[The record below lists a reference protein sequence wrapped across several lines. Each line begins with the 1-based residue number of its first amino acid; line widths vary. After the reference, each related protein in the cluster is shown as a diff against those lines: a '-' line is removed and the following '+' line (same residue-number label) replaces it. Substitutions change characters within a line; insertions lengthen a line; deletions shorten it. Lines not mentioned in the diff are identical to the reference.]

1 MYRFT
6 DLNLV
11 DWSSLN
17 ILAVA
22 LGNSV
27 YLWNADSGGIDHLLE
42 LEGADYVC
50 SVSWMSEGNLLA
62 VGTSLGNVQ
71 VSLCSERMKI
81 VFDLVYIFLRK
92 NLLAMGREPIEET
105 TCNGRAFCSS

>member
-1 MYRFT
+1 MSKKYHFMYLLLT

-11 DWSSLN
+11 DWNSNN

-27 YLWNADSGGIDHLLE
+27 YLWNADSGSIDHLLE

-50 SVSWMSEGNLLA
+50 SLNWIQEGNLIA

-71 VSLCSERMKI
+71 VTNAS
-81 VFDLVYIFLRK
+81 FIFYGLF
-92 NLLAMGREPIEET
+92 IE
-105 TCNGRAFCSS
+105 